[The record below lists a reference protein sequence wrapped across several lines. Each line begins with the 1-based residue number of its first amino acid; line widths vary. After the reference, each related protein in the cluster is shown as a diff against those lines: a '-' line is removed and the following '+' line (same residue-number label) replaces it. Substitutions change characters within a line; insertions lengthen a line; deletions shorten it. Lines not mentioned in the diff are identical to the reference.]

1 MPANQSTRLLTELS
15 SAIRRIASPTKGAI
29 GRMRMR
35 SEASAASVGRIV
47 SVITSSL
54 RLDPLIRATAP
65 PDNTPWVI

>member
-1 MPANQSTRLLTELS
+1 
-15 SAIRRIASPTKGAI
+15 
-29 GRMRMR
+29 
-35 SEASAASVGRIV
+35 V